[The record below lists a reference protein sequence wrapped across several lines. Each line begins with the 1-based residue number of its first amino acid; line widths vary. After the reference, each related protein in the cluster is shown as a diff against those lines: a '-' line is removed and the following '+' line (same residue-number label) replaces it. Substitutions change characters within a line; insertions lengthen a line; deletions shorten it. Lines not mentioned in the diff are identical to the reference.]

1 MHRTTISSKLVVYAV
16 FFPLLSNITII
27 INLVYMELK
36 NGSIKSLALGSTLLA
51 TGGGFP
57 FAKKH
62 QKLKELKK
70 TSKLHL
76 ISPHRLHNEDYVCAV
91 SGIGSADNTKGLI
104 FSTALTKGIKTV
116 EQLINKPIKAILPG
130 EIGIENV
137 IFELA
142 TSINLPVL
150 DADTAG
156 RRAVPEMNHD
166 TFVLAN
172 ESILPVVIVSLDGII
187 KIIDNPNQENEIE
200 DIARETASTSTAKTV
215 LIFSH
220 IKKISKI
227 KKIASLHSLTTCIN
241 LGDALKTNDLPTI
254 QNHLFTELQGEII
267 TTAKVTTVFKDKSSD
282 FLSTIVTLRTPQG
295 ILDLTIKNEVLA
307 LQKGQEYIVH
317 IPDSIC
323 LLDLKTFLPVHS
335 SELVKGH
342 FIAIIKIPAIPQW
355 QTAKGHEIFGLEYLK
370 N

>member
-1 MHRTTISSKLVVYAV
+1 
-16 FFPLLSNITII
+16 
-27 INLVYMELK
+27 MELK
-36 NGSIKSLALGSTLLA
+36 NGTIKSLALGSTLLA

-57 FAKKH
+57 FTKKH

-70 TSKLHL
+70 TSNLHL
-76 ISPHRLHNEDYVCAV
+76 ISPHKLHNDDFVCAV

-104 FSTALTKGIKTV
+104 FSTALKKGIQTV
-116 EQLINKPIKAILPG
+116 EKLINQPIKAILPG

-137 IFELA
+137 VFELA

-187 KIIDNPNQENEIE
+187 KIIDDPKHEHKIE
-200 DIARETASTSTAKTV
+200 SIARETAFNSTAKTV

-220 IKKISKI
+220 IKQINKI
-227 KKIASLHSLTTCIN
+227 KKIAALYSLTTAIK
-241 LGDALKTNDLPTI
+241 LGEALKTNDLPTI
-254 QNHLFTELQGEII
+254 QNHLATELQGEII
-267 TTAKVTTVFKDKSSD
+267 TTAKVTTVFKDKSKD
-282 FLSTIVTLRTPQG
+282 FLNTIITLRTPQG

-307 LQKGQEYIVH
+307 LQKDREYIAH

-323 LLDLKTFLPVHS
+323 LLDLKTFLPIHS
-335 SELVKGH
+335 SEIKKGH
-342 FIAIIKIPAIPQW
+342 FLAIIKIPAIPQW
-355 QTAKGHEIFGLEYLK
+355 QTDKGHEIFGLNYLK
-370 N
+370 NQ